1 MGAADRGNL
10 GVESLDG
17 QAAALATR
25 HDPVVPDRST
35 GIEWLDIFSE
45 RREYVGRHGQQA
57 LFTTAIWKALKPV
70 PNLRDSGL
78 DPPPDHRRRFRSHQL
93 GQDVGVNDDHQ

>member
-10 GVESLDG
+10 GVESLDK
-17 QAAALATR
+17 QAAALASR

-45 RREYVGRHGQQA
+45 RREYVSRRIIRFANSICEDRADLGRILPA
-57 LFTTAIWKALKPV
+57 SA
-70 PNLRDSGL
+70 
-78 DPPPDHRRRFRSHQL
+78 
-93 GQDVGVNDDHQ
+93 